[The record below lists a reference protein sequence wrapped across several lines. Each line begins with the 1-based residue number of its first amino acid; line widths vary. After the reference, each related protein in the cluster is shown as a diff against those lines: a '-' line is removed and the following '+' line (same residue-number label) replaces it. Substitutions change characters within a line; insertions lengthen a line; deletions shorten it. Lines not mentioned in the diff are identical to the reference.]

1 MVLLFIFCRFKCWRC
16 SVVVV
21 VVVIEYTFA
30 VVVVAEVVFVNDR
43 KKL

>member
-16 SVVVV
+16 SVVV